1 MDDIYADALETV
13 LRDHCTPA
21 VVRAIE
27 AGDAPAAAALW
38 AQLDAS
44 GFADSLLPD
53 AGLTLRDI
61 LPMLLVTGQ
70 YAIPLPL
77 GQTMFARAVLH
88 AAGVAI
94 PDGPIALASFGQQ
107 GRARVADGA
116 TASWFLTQQAGRAWL
131 LHRDAAKVAP
141 TGVHG
146 DLTVSIASPP
156 GPGFDL
162 APGTLQTIG
171 AALHA
176 AQMAGAIA
184 RVFDLTL
191 QYANDRVQFGRP
203 VGKFQ
208 SIQHQISV
216 MAEQVAATRM
226 AAQIAFSAE
235 GPTPHRM
242 HAAIAKFGAS
252 DAVTPVTSMAH
263 AVHGAIGITAEY
275 DLQLYTRRLHAWRV
289 ADGSEQYW
297 AREIG
302 QVACEASGGAEA
314 GTGTGAG
321 TGAVDIIRAWSGEA
335 MQHPVDPAV
344 A

>member
-1 MDDIYADALETV
+1 MDDLYADALETV

-21 VVRAIE
+21 VVRAVE
-27 AGDAPAAAALW
+27 AGSAPAASALW
-38 AQLDAS
+38 AQIDAS

-53 AGLTLRDI
+53 AGLALRDL
-61 LPMLLVTGQ
+61 LPMLLVTGR
-70 YAIPLPL
+70 YATPLPL
-77 GQTMFARAVLH
+77 GQTIFARALLQG
-88 AAGVAI
+88 AGAAI
-94 PDGPIALASFGQQ
+94 PDGPIALATFGLQ
-107 GRARVADGA
+107 ARGLVADGA
-116 TASWFLTQQAGRAWL
+116 TASWFLMQQADRAWL
-131 LHRDAAKVAP
+131 LHRDAAGVAP

-146 DLTVSIASPP
+146 DLTVSVAGTPASAFALP
-156 GPGFDL
+156 
-162 APGTLQTIG
+162 PGTLRTIG

-208 SIQHQISV
+208 AIQHQISV
-216 MAEQVAATRM
+216 MAEHVAATRM
-226 AAQIAFSAE
+226 AAQIAFS
-235 GPTPHRM
+235 GDGRTPQRM

-252 DAVTPVTSMAH
+252 DAVATVTAMAH

-302 QVACEASGGAEA
+302 RAACEADVDGQA
-314 GTGTGAG
+314 
-321 TGAVDIIRAWSGEA
+321 GAVDIIRAWSGEA
-335 MQHPVDPAV
+335 V
-344 A
+344 

>member
-27 AGDAPAAAALW
+27 AGSEAAAAALW

-53 AGLTLRDI
+53 AGLTLCDL
-61 LPMLLVTGQ
+61 LPMLLVTGR
-70 YAIPLPL
+70 YATPLPL
-77 GQTMFARAVLH
+77 GQTIFARALLH

-94 PDGPIALASFGQQ
+94 PDGPIALASFGLQ
-107 GRARVADGA
+107 ARTLVADGA
-116 TASWFLTQQAGRAWL
+116 TASWFLAQQADRVWL
-131 LHRDAAKVAP
+131 LPRDAADVAP
-141 TGVHG
+141 TGVHA
-146 DLTVSIASPP
+146 DLTVSIAGTPAAAFALP
-156 GPGFDL
+156 
-162 APGTLQTIG
+162 PGTLRTIG

-208 SIQHQISV
+208 AIQHQISV

-226 AAQIAFSAE
+226 AGQIAFSGDGA
-235 GPTPHRM
+235 TPHRM

-252 DAVTPVTSMAH
+252 DAVAPVTSMAH

-289 ADGSEQYW
+289 ADGSERYW

-302 QVACEASGGAEA
+302 QAACEAKG
-314 GTGTGAG
+314 
-321 TGAVDIIRAWSGEA
+321 GAVDIIRVWSGEA
-335 MQHPVDPAV
+335 V
-344 A
+344 

>member
-27 AGDAPAAAALW
+27 AGDAAAASALW

-44 GFADSLLPD
+44 GFTGSLLPD
-53 AGLTLRDI
+53 AGLGLRDV
-61 LPMLLVTGQ
+61 LPLLLVTGQ
-70 YAIPLPL
+70 YATPLPL

-94 PDGPIALASFGQQ
+94 PDGPIALASFGRQA
-107 GRARVADGA
+107 RTRVADGA
-116 TASWFLTQQAGRAWL
+116 TARWFLAQRADLAWL
-131 LHRDAAKVAP
+131 MQRDAADVTS

-146 DLTVSIASPP
+146 DLTASIACTDAPP
-156 GPGFDL
+156 SAFALP
-162 APGTLQTIG
+162 PGTLQTMG

-208 SIQHQISV
+208 AIQHQISV

-226 AAQIAFSAE
+226 AAQIAFP
-235 GPTPHRM
+235 GDGWTPHRM
-242 HAAIAKFGAS
+242 HAAIAKFNAS
-252 DAVTPVTSMAH
+252 DAVAPVTSMAH

-275 DLQLYTRRLHAWRV
+275 DLQLYTRRLHAWRL

-302 QVACEASGGAEA
+302 QAAVAAH
-314 GTGTGAG
+314 
-321 TGAVDIIRAWSGEA
+321 TGAVDTIRAWGEEA
-335 MQHPVDPAV
+335 A
-344 A
+344 

>member
-1 MDDIYADALETV
+1 MDDIYANALETV

-27 AGDAPAAAALW
+27 AGDVPAASALW
-38 AQLDAS
+38 TQLDAS

-53 AGLTLRDI
+53 AGLGLRDM
-61 LPMLLVTGQ
+61 LPLLWITGQ
-70 YAIPLPL
+70 YATPLPL
-77 GQTMFARAVLH
+77 GQTIFARAVLH

-94 PDGPIALASFGQQ
+94 PDGPISLASFGWQA
-107 GRARVADGA
+107 RTRVADGA
-116 TASWFLTQQAGRAWL
+116 TAGWFLAQRAGRAWL
-131 LHRDAAKVAP
+131 VQRDAAGVPPTVMP
-141 TGVHG
+141 TGAHR
-146 DLTVSIASPP
+146 DLTVSIASTDAPASAFALP
-156 GPGFDL
+156 
-162 APGTLQTIG
+162 PGTLQIMG

-208 SIQHQISV
+208 AIQHQVSV

-226 AAQIAFSAE
+226 AAQIAFQ
-235 GPTPHRM
+235 GDGWLPHRM

-252 DAVTPVTSMAH
+252 DAVASVTSMAH

-289 ADGSEQYW
+289 ADGSEQFW

-302 QVACEASGGAEA
+302 QSAIAANA
-314 GTGTGAG
+314 
-321 TGAVDIIRAWSGEA
+321 GAVDTIRAWSGE
-335 MQHPVDPAV
+335 V